1 LLFVSPV
8 FFPLHALPAAV
19 RPWVQLNPLTPVI
32 EQVRAVVV
40 WGQLPDVGTL
50 AALFAAGL
58 LVAWAGFAWFQKTRQ
73 GFADVL

>member
-1 LLFVSPV
+1 MARYMAAMTAPAHPPLLRAPPFPWADASVSV
-8 FFPLHALPAAV
+8 AAAAADM
-19 RPWVQLNPLTPVI
+19 L
-32 EQVRAVVV
+32 A
-40 WGQLPDVGTL
+40 DL